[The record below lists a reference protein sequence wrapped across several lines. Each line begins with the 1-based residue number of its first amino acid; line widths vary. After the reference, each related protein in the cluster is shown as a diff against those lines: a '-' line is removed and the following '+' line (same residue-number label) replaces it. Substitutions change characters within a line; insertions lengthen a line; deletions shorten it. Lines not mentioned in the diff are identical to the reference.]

1 MTFFN
6 DSEYINAIVRSF
18 DKEADEL
25 RKKIYWQ
32 ERHLI
37 KSQVRINLFLD
48 YTQYTSFINNVCQ
61 FDILD
66 IKLAYKISNWHT

>member
-32 ERHLI
+32 EKVIIVLVVI
-37 KSQVRINLFLD
+37 ICLLLTRILG
-48 YTQYTSFINNVCQ
+48 IV
-61 FDILD
+61 
-66 IKLAYKISNWHT
+66 

>member
-18 DKEADEL
+18 DREADEL

-32 ERHLI
+32 EKVIIGLVI
-37 KSQVRINLFLD
+37 IICLLLTRILG
-48 YTQYTSFINNVCQ
+48 IV
-61 FDILD
+61 
-66 IKLAYKISNWHT
+66 